1 MTNMKNLIGLLLVVV
16 LVGLAQSCKRQPAGP
31 TLNLFGWSEYVPQEV
46 IDGFTKET
54 GIKVNYETYDSNEAM
69 ITKLLQGSTSYDLIQ
84 PSEYAV
90 ENLIK
95 RDMLQPLD
103 ANQIPNLKNLDPA
116 FRDLAFD
123 PGQKFSAPYM
133 AGTVG
138 IVVNTEVVK
147 EPISGY
153 RDVFQPKFKGRIVV
167 VDDSREIVSWAFDVL
182 GIPINDVTDQNL
194 AKAKPL
200 VQVWLP
206 LIKVFDSENPK
217 GPLLSGD
224 CDLGVV
230 FSGDAAKLYEQNHK
244 FKFVLPAE
252 GAHQFV
258 DSLCIPAKAQHKGE
272 ALKFIN
278 YILRPEVSKLISDKF
293 PYTNPNA
300 EARKLLTKE
309 QMSNP
314 ASYPEP
320 KHLEVFRDIGP
331 ASQKIVTL
339 MTELRSKG

>member
-1 MTNMKNLIGLLLVVV
+1 MKTFFRITLVLFLLAF
-16 LVGLAQSCKRQPAGP
+16 AQSCKRQAAAPA
-31 TLNLFGWSEYVPQEV
+31 LNLFAWSEYIPQEV

-69 ITKLLQGSTSYDLIQ
+69 ITKLLQGSTRYDLIQ

-95 RDMLQPLD
+95 RNMLEPLD
-103 ANQIPNLKNLDPA
+103 ASQLPNLKNLDPA
-116 FRDLAFD
+116 FRNLPFD
-123 PGQKFSAPYM
+123 PGQKFSVPYM

-138 IVVNTEVVK
+138 IVVNTDVVK
-147 EPISGY
+147 DPITGFK
-153 RDVFQPKFKGRIVV
+153 DVFQPKFKGRIVV
-167 VDDSREIVSWAFDVL
+167 VDDSREIVSWAFNVL
-182 GIPINDVTDQNL
+182 GIPINDVTDDHL
-194 AKAKPL
+194 AKARPL
-200 VQVWLP
+200 LQSWLP

-217 GPLLSGD
+217 GPLISGD

-244 FKFVLPAE
+244 FKYVLPAE

-258 DSLCIPAKAQHKGE
+258 DSLCIPKGAHNKPA
-272 ALKFIN
+272 ALAFIN

-300 EARKLLTKE
+300 EARKLLTKD
-309 QMSNP
+309 QLSNP
-314 ASYPEP
+314 ASYPEA
-320 KHLEVFRDIGP
+320 KNLEVFRDIGP

-339 MTELRSKG
+339 MTELRSRG